1 METWIDE
8 PCPVDHDAD
17 EAEVASAAGLRYVE
31 VAALGWERRRCG
43 RGFTYVDE
51 RGATLQ
57 GAARERC
64 EALVIPPAWTEVR
77 ICCHEDGHVLATGR
91 DDAGRKQYL
100 YHPAWREMR
109 DRQKFAR
116 LGLFGDRLT
125 RLRKRVRTDLRQDDL
140 TLERAAAAA
149 VRLMDRALVRVGND
163 EYVEDQETF
172 GVTTFEPRHVE
183 VVGDAVHLEYSGK
196 GSVERHQVV
205 EDDPDLARAVRDCL
219 AVGADQLLCAR
230 SGDQVVDLTSEH
242 VNDYVGRLAGV
253 PCSAKDFRTWGGT
266 VVATEVLA
274 NVDRSVD
281 DGDVLDA
288 VDAAA
293 EALGNTRA
301 VARSS
306 YVAPQVVA
314 AATSGELQELW
325 ASSRTSRWMSR
336 AEQTCRKVLAP

>member
-17 EAEVASAAGLRYVE
+17 EAEVARAAGLRYVE
-31 VAALGWERRRCG
+31 VGALGGERRRCG

-51 RGATLQ
+51 RGDVLRD
-57 GAARERC
+57 AARERC

-77 ICCHEDGHVLATGR
+77 ICGHDDGHLLATGR

-125 RLRKRVRTDLRQDDL
+125 RVRKRVRTDLRKDEL
-140 TLERAAAAA
+140 TL
-149 VRLMDRALVRVGND
+149 DR
-163 EYVEDQETF
+163 
-172 GVTTFEPRHVE
+172 
-183 VVGDAVHLEYSGK
+183 
-196 GSVERHQVV
+196 
-205 EDDPDLARAVRDCL
+205 
-219 AVGADQLLCAR
+219 
-230 SGDQVVDLTSEH
+230 
-242 VNDYVGRLAGV
+242 
-253 PCSAKDFRTWGGT
+253 
-266 VVATEVLA
+266 
-274 NVDRSVD
+274 
-281 DGDVLDA
+281 
-288 VDAAA
+288 AAA